1 MKSKNSPCKC
11 PYCKSSVHYEDA
23 ESFFLSKSFPY
34 DNIEEY
40 KGKKV
45 KICDSPKCDSYVIEC
60 SQANGVVANRHTRLL
75 RKRTHQFVDIL
86 WRTAMVSRKETYMLL
101 AKALKCD
108 VSVAH
113 ISGYDVIDCVNAMI
127 FVCCY
132 INDNFEK
139 IKTFKNI
146 SDEQKTIIDFIL
158 RSKPTYYFDTS
169 DFSANL
175 LRKTLSL
182 FFDDEYKKVWSV
194 NLKHGQSCSF
204 INDKMLVT
212 MDITEGNT
220 LSDKIRTVEKKL
232 YNEYAEFNSYPLL
245 K

>member
-1 MKSKNSPCKC
+1 MKSKKNTCKC
-11 PYCKSSVHYEDA
+11 PYCKNSVHYEDA
-23 ESFFLSKSFPY
+23 EKFFITKFFPC
-34 DNIEEY
+34 DSIEEY

-45 KICDSPKCDSYVIEC
+45 KVCDSPKCDSYVIEC
-60 SQANGVVANRHTRLL
+60 NKSNGVVANRHTRLL

-86 WRTAMVSRKETYMLL
+86 WKTEMVTRKETYILL

-108 VSVAH
+108 EAEAH
-113 ISGYDVIDCVNAMI
+113 ISVYDVIDCVNAMI

-146 SDEQKTIIDFIL
+146 NDEQKAIIDFIL
-158 RSKPTYYFDTS
+158 RSKPANYFDTN

-175 LRKTLSL
+175 LRKTLAL

-212 MDITEGNT
+212 MDITQGNT
-220 LSDKIRTVEKKL
+220 LSEKIRAVEKKL
-232 YNEYAEFNSYPLL
+232 YNEYAKFNSFPLI